1 MNSTTNFATVAA
13 FWKADK
19 KQYVKTSTYATYCLL
34 VRCHLVPELGG
45 RTDVTEE
52 DAQALVNR
60 KLAAGLSRKT
70 VRDIVTVLRM
80 ILRFAARR
88 NLMPARRIEV
98 TFPTERERR
107 EPEVL
112 TLANQRRLM
121 TYVREHFSF
130 RNLGICIC
138 LSAGL
143 RIGEVCALQ
152 WEDIDTAAG
161 VIRVRK
167 TIQRIWLADGGE
179 RINALVLDSPKTRN
193 SIREVPMTRELLAL
207 VRPLKKMVRSD
218 FFVLTNDAAPMEP
231 RTYRAWF
238 DRLQRQ
244 LGLPRMRFHGLRHS
258 FATRCIESRCD
269 CKTVSVLLGHSSV
282 STTLNLYVHPNLDQK
297 RKCID
302 AMGRLCR

>member
-1 MNSTTNFATVAA
+1 MDSTTNFATVAA
-13 FWKADK
+13 LWKADK

-121 TYVREHFSF
+121 THVREHFNF

-161 VIRVRK
+161 IIRVRK
-167 TIQRIWLADGGE
+167 TLQRIWLADGSE

-218 FFVLTNDAAPMEP
+218 FYVLTNDAAPMEP

>member
-13 FWKADK
+13 LWKADK

-121 TYVREHFSF
+121 TYVREHFNF

-152 WEDIDTAAG
+152 WEDIDTASG

-167 TIQRIWLADGGE
+167 TLQRIWLADGGE

-207 VRPLKKMVRSD
+207 VRPLKKVVRSD
-218 FFVLTNDAAPMEP
+218 FYVLTNDAAPMEP

>member
-1 MNSTTNFATVAA
+1 MDSTTNFATVAA
-13 FWKADK
+13 LWKADK

-152 WEDIDTAAG
+152 WEDIDTASG

-179 RINALVLDSPKTRN
+179 RLNALVLDSPKTRN

-207 VRPLKKMVRSD
+207 VRPLKKVVRSD
-218 FFVLTNDAAPMEP
+218 FFVLTNEAAPMEP

>member
-1 MNSTTNFATVAA
+1 MDSTTNFATVAA
-13 FWKADK
+13 LWKADK

-152 WEDIDTAAG
+152 WEDIDTASG

-218 FFVLTNDAAPMEP
+218 FFVLTNEAAPMEP

>member
-1 MNSTTNFATVAA
+1 MDSTTNFATVAA
-13 FWKADK
+13 LWKADK

-152 WEDIDTAAG
+152 WEDIDTASG

-179 RINALVLDSPKTRN
+179 RLNALVLDSPKTRN

-207 VRPLKKMVRSD
+207 VRPLKKLVRSD
-218 FFVLTNDAAPMEP
+218 FFVLTNEAAPMEP

>member
-13 FWKADK
+13 LWKADK

-161 VIRVRK
+161 IIRVRK
-167 TIQRIWLADGGE
+167 TLQRIWLADGSE

-218 FFVLTNDAAPMEP
+218 FFVLTNEAAPMEP

>member
-1 MNSTTNFATVAA
+1 MDSTTNFATVAA
-13 FWKADK
+13 LWKADK

-161 VIRVRK
+161 IIRVRK
-167 TIQRIWLADGGE
+167 TLQRIWLADGGE

-218 FFVLTNDAAPMEP
+218 FFVLTNEAAPMEP

>member
-13 FWKADK
+13 LWKADK

-88 NLMPARRIEV
+88 NLMPARRIDV

-161 VIRVRK
+161 IIRVRK
-167 TIQRIWLADGGE
+167 TLQRIWLADGGE

-207 VRPLKKMVRSD
+207 VRPLKKVVRGD

-269 CKTVSVLLGHSSV
+269 CKTVSVLLGHPSV

>member
-13 FWKADK
+13 LWKADK

-52 DAQALVNR
+52 DAQAFVNR

-152 WEDIDTAAG
+152 WEDIDTALG
-161 VIRVRK
+161 VIHVRK

-218 FFVLTNDAAPMEP
+218 FYVLTNDAAPMEP